1 MMAGE
6 FDLVILGG
14 MVVDGTGFPR
24 FRADVGVRGGR
35 VVAVGPLAAARA
47 RRSLDATGCIVAP
60 GHVDTHTHY
69 DAQVFWDP
77 TCSNAG
83 ENGVTTVVAGNCGF
97 GFAPCR
103 PADRDRYMR
112 MMETTEQ
119 VPHGQMKVGLP
130 WSWETFPQ
138 FVEALR
144 RTPKA
149 VNLMMF
155 LPLNALMFYVMGEE
169 AKRRRP
175 GVEELARMKVLLG
188 EAMDAGAC
196 GLSMSYMGEVNNHV
210 DVDGSPMPTDVMYP
224 QDAYALVAALRG
236 RGEGIIQVISQIGPV
251 GDRSISEGLAKAS
264 GRPVLHNVF
273 SVSEYTPDL
282 HRRSMD
288 WLSGMIEAGHDMYA
302 ATVVT
307 RAWNETELF
316 ESPGC
321 SLDALDV
328 YRELTFCPTAEA
340 KRAKLEDADFRA
352 RFNAAYDPVMFEAT
366 AGALG
371 DYTVIGAGEPPG
383 LLAACIGR
391 RLGDI
396 AAERG
401 VSDVDAFIDL
411 ALESNLRI
419 EFRTPG
425 IAIDPV
431 KVAELLSHPNV
442 LAGASDGGAHTKN
455 FSGGQWTTD
464 LLIWLT
470 REHGFYSLEQM
481 HYRLAYQPARVMGL
495 KDRGALLEG
504 MAADVLVYRP
514 DELYVSTE
522 RYETPRDQPG
532 GDFRRRARAGGYRW
546 IVVNGEVTFEADA
559 PTGATPGLYLAPTGS
574 VTQPGR
580 IAA

>member
-1 MMAGE
+1 MGE
-6 FDLVILGG
+6 FDLIISGG
-14 MVVDGTGFPR
+14 VVVDGTGFPR
-24 FRADVGVRGGR
+24 FRADVGVRDGR
-35 VVAVGPLAAARA
+35 IARIGPLRDAPA
-47 RRSLDATGCIVAP
+47 RRRIDATGCIVAP

-103 PADRDRYMR
+103 PAERDRYMR

-119 VPHGQMKVGLP
+119 VPHAQMKVGLP
-130 WSWETFPQ
+130 WSWETFPE
-138 FVEALR
+138 FVDALR

-155 LPLNALMFYVMGEE
+155 LPLNALMLYVMGEE
-169 AKRRRP
+169 AKTRRP
-175 GVEELARMKVLLG
+175 RADELARMKVLLG

-196 GLSMSYMGEVNNHV
+196 GLSLSYMGAVNNHV
-210 DVDGSPMPTDVMYP
+210 DVDGSPMPTDVMHP
-224 QDAYALVAALRG
+224 DDAYALAGVLRE
-236 RGEGIIQVISQIGPV
+236 RGDGIIQVISQIGPV

-264 GRPVLHNVF
+264 GRPILHNVF

-282 HRRSMD
+282 HRRSME
-288 WLSGMIEAGHDMYA
+288 WLSGMTAAGHEMYA

-328 YRELTFCPTAEA
+328 YRELTFCPTADA
-340 KRAKLEDADFRA
+340 KRAKLQDPDFRA

-371 DYTVIGAGEPPG
+371 EYTVIGAGVEPG
-383 LLAACIGR
+383 ALAACIGR
-391 RLGDI
+391 RLGDV

-401 VSDVDAFIDL
+401 CSDVDAFIDL
-411 ALESNLRI
+411 ALESDLRI

-425 IAIDPV
+425 IAIDPH

-464 LLIWLT
+464 LLIWLA
-470 REHGFYSLEQM
+470 RDNAFYSLEQM
-481 HYRLAYQPARVMGL
+481 HYRLSYQPARVMGL

-504 MAADVLVYRP
+504 MAADVLIYRL
-514 DELYVSTE
+514 DELYFAPD

-532 GDFRRRARAGGYRW
+532 GDFRRRAKAGGYRR
-546 IVVNGEVTFEADA
+546 IIVNGEITFEADA
-559 PTGATPGLYLAPTGS
+559 PTGATPGLYLAPAGLAAAPS
-574 VTQPGR
+574 R

>member
-1 MMAGE
+1 MSE
-6 FDLVILGG
+6 FDLIISGGVI
-14 MVVDGTGFPR
+14 VDGTGIPR
-24 FRADVGVRGGR
+24 FRADIGVRAGR
-35 VVAVGPLAAARA
+35 IAKVGSLVNATA
-47 RRSLDATGCIVAP
+47 RRRVDAAGCIVAP

-119 VPHGQMKVGLP
+119 VPHAQMQIGLP

-155 LPLNALMFYVMGEE
+155 LPLNAMMFYVMGED

-175 GVEELARMKVLLG
+175 TPGEIRQMQGLLG

-196 GLSMSYMGEVNNHV
+196 GLSLSYMGTVNNHV
-210 DVDGSPMPTDVMYP
+210 DVDGSPMPTDVMSPEDVY
-224 QDAYALVAALRG
+224 DLVSVLRD
-236 RGEGIIQVISQIGPV
+236 RRDGIIQVISQIGPV

-264 GRPVLHNVF
+264 GRPILHNVF

-282 HRRSMD
+282 HKQSLA
-288 WLSGMIEAGHDMYA
+288 WLDGLIDAGHEIYA

-307 RAWNETELF
+307 RAWNETDLF
-316 ESPGC
+316 QSPGC
-321 SLDALDV
+321 ALDALDV
-328 YRELTFCPTAEA
+328 YRELTFRPTPEA
-340 KRAKLEDADFRA
+340 KRELLLDPEFRR

-366 AGALG
+366 AGGLS
-371 DYTVIGAGEPPG
+371 DYTVIGVSEHPAGLPYV
-383 LLAACIGR
+383 GR
-391 RLGDI
+391 KLGEV
-396 AAERG
+396 ARERG
-401 VSDVDAFIDL
+401 CSDVDAFIDL
-411 ALESNLRI
+411 VLETDLRI
-419 EFRTPG
+419 EFKTPG
-425 IAIDPV
+425 VAIDAR
-431 KVAELLSHPNV
+431 KVAELLRHPNV

-464 LLIWLT
+464 LLMWLA
-470 REHGFYSLEQM
+470 REHGYFTLEEM

-495 KDRGALLEG
+495 HDRGALLEG
-504 MAADVLVYRP
+504 MAADVLVYRLE
-514 DELYVSTE
+514 DLHFDMDRFDVLY
-522 RYETPRDQPG
+522 DQPG
-532 GDFRRRARAGGYRW
+532 QDFRRKARAGGYRH
-546 IVVNGEVTFEADA
+546 IVVNGEVTFENGQ
-559 PTGATPGLYLAPTGS
+559 PTGASSGRYLAPASLTS
-574 VTQPGR
+574 RPDS